1 MTKFQPQ
8 SVTLFSTSSFS
19 PLQKPSRESLNNNCL
34 PAFHFCTYGMSR
46 INVLQKESI
55 EQTGAMVQQ
64 AKLMLGTLTSRIR
77 MLTPDLATL
86 LLIQLPVIVPRKQ
99 QMMVQVLVPVY
110 SRGLQFLARNRGS
123 WY

>member
-1 MTKFQPQ
+1 M
-8 SVTLFSTSSFS
+8 
-19 PLQKPSRESLNNNCL
+19 
-34 PAFHFCTYGMSR
+34 
-46 INVLQKESI
+46 LQKESI